1 MFGKN
6 EPMRVLERVRGGEL
20 YTPSYV
26 KRPIKEMQYN
36 WIGRIQGMFRKGQ
49 RPISIQGVV
58 DCLIDN
64 DKMLKMPPNE
74 WITDKVTIALQ
85 TMVRKKRDC
94 WAMIWDN
101 IDTRIGDFVPNPNP
115 NRSKKKKHRVSSS
128 NMLPMSWTRK
138 NSPKKGGK

>member
-1 MFGKN
+1 MFRKGDLKKAWN
-6 EPMRVLERVRGGEL
+6 QPMKILERV
-20 YTPSYV
+20 
-26 KRPIKEMQYN
+26 KEKPFKKVEYN

-64 DKMLKMPPNE
+64 DRTLEVPPKE
-74 WITDKVTIALQ
+74 WITDQVKITLQ

-94 WAMIWDN
+94 YTMIWDN

-128 NMLPMSWTRK
+128 NLLPMSWARK